1 MDHNYLDSIFQQIV
15 INFYLWAMATK
26 SANNNKPDFGSYTM
40 TVARPQAKIEGGLSV
55 HVFTNVIISK
65 DQII

>member
-40 TVARPQAKIEGGLSV
+40 TVATKKWRVEK
-55 HVFTNVIISK
+55 VFSAINSK
-65 DQII
+65 SSAFS